1 MISKIYN
8 FLQSVEEVSVVSLIS
23 LLQKWASISC
33 SLEALLQ
40 ARKKKKKRWRKL
52 RGGVRRTCVYEA
64 VFIVFLYNFDYDLDN
79 CFFLEA
85 LICNFW

>member
-40 ARKKKKKRWRKL
+40 ARKKKKKKDEESFVGASGELACMRQCLLYSYITLIMIW
-52 RGGVRRTCVYEA
+52 T
-64 VFIVFLYNFDYDLDN
+64 IVSF
-79 CFFLEA
+79 
-85 LICNFW
+85 

>member
-40 ARKKKKKRWRKL
+40 ERKKKKKKMKKASWGRQENL
-52 RGGVRRTCVYEA
+52 RV
-64 VFIVFLYNFDYDLDN
+64 
-79 CFFLEA
+79 
-85 LICNFW
+85 